1 MCFEFSLKISEIFR
15 KKKKI
20 IFSPQENNLLVIF
33 FENIPE
39 EHKVK

>member
-1 MCFEFSLKISEIFR
+1 MDFSEIFR

-20 IFSPQENNLLVIF
+20 NFSPQENNFLVIF